1 MKGFLLTILAAVISL
16 AVVGESGQP
25 LMAKDIAVDA
35 PRITKEQLRSMLG
48 SPDVIVLDVL
58 VQEQWEISDQKIPG
72 ALHENPGEVE
82 SWATKYHKDK
92 TLVLY

>member
-35 PRITKEQLRSMLG
+35 PRITKGQLRSMLG

-72 ALHENPGEVE
+72 ALHENPEQVE
-82 SWATKYHKDK
+82 SWATKYPKDK

>member
-35 PRITKEQLRSMLG
+35 PMITKEQLRSMLG

-82 SWATKYHKDK
+82 SWATKYPKDK

>member
-16 AVVGESGQP
+16 AVVGEPAQP

-72 ALHENPGEVE
+72 ALHENPEEVE
-82 SWATKYHKDK
+82 SWATKYPKDK